1 MNAPDDLPFSPAA
14 ERNQGP
20 ILAQLQAVLP
30 PQGHAL
36 EIASGTGQ
44 HALHF
49 AAGLPG
55 WHWQMSDPD
64 PQALSTLQ
72 ARRARADAALQA
84 RLGPPRALDVHQPDW
99 LPPGQGVDLVF
110 CANLLHI
117 APWSSCAALMQ
128 GAARVLRPAGVL
140 ITYGPYV
147 VADQPTAPSNLAFD
161 ADLKARNPA
170 WGLRALDAVAAEAQ
184 AAGLQLQ
191 ARHALP
197 ANNLLLVWGRRP
209 AGPIPT

>member
-1 MNAPDDLPFSPAA
+1 MTHLTELPFSPAA

-20 ILAQLQAVLP
+20 ILAQLQALLP
-30 PQGHAL
+30 PQGQAL

-49 AAGLPG
+49 SAGLPG

-64 PQALSTLQ
+64 PSALATLQ
-72 ARRARADAALQA
+72 ARRALAEPALQA
-84 RLGPPRALDVHQPDW
+84 RLGAPLALDVHQADW
-99 LPPGQGVDLVF
+99 LPAGHRVDLVF
-110 CANLLHI
+110 CANMLHI

-128 GAARVLRPAGVL
+128 GAARVLRDGGQL
-140 ITYGPYV
+140 ITYGPYLF
-147 VADQPTAPSNLAFD
+147 ADLPTAPSNLAFD

-170 WGLRALDAVAAEAQ
+170 WGLRALDAVQAEAQ
-184 AAGLQLQ
+184 RAGLRLQ

-197 ANNLLLVWGRRP
+197 ANNWLLVWGHGNAP
-209 AGPIPT
+209 V